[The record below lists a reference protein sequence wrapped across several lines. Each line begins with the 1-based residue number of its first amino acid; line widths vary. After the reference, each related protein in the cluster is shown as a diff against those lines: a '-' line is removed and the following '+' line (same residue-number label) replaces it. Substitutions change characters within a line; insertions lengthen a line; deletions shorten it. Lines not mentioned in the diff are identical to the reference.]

1 MPRALGAILSLTV
14 LLGLGACA
22 ASAEHECV
30 DTCCEKCCPER
41 AGHVASEPAA
51 VRGRTIEEWTA
62 LANDP
67 SGESKL
73 AAADAMHSLGPM
85 CCCRAV
91 AMLSSD
97 DPAVRYTGAEV
108 LRRLGH
114 SSQPAGPLLSASL
127 DDGDWR
133 VRAVAARALGALGEG
148 GASEARHLV
157 RTLES
162 DGNWEVRFHAARAL
176 AQMSWHPQPWLDEIE
191 RVSRHDLD
199 ERVRRE
205 AAVAYD
211 KVLREWI
218 AHQKILRRS

>member
-1 MPRALGAILSLTV
+1 MPRALGAILSLVV
-14 LLGLGACA
+14 LLGLAGCA
-22 ASAEHECV
+22 ASPEHECEP
-30 DTCCEKCCPER
+30 TCCSKCCPLR
-41 AGHVASEPAA
+41 AGHVAFDPA

-73 AAADAMHSLGPM
+73 AAADAMQSMGPM

-148 GASEARHLV
+148 GAPEARHLV
-157 RTLES
+157 RTLET
-162 DGNWEVRFHAARAL
+162 DGNWEVRFHAAKAL
-176 AQMSWHPQPWLDEIE
+176 REMSWHPHPWLSTIE
-191 RVSRHDLD
+191 HVSRHDLD

-205 AAVAYD
+205 AAETYD
-211 KVLREWI
+211 KVLRAWI